1 MHILIAPNAFKGSL
15 SASEVARAIA
25 AGLRKSGLDCSL
37 ELIPIADGGDGTAE
51 LISKNLFAKKVIC
64 RVHDPLGSKINTS
77 FGWVANKKTAIL
89 DLANA
94 SGLRLI
100 NRARARPL
108 IANTRGT
115 GELIKCALDKGAQKI
130 ILGIGGS
137 ATVDGGSGLL
147 HELGVKFLDSRRKEI
162 ENLPA
167 GLLSLKEIDAGQ
179 LDSRIFNCE
188 VTVLCDV
195 TNKLLGRNGA
205 AAVFGPQKG
214 AGEKEVAILERCL
227 SRLSSISTK
236 ATGVDMDSLKY
247 GGSAG
252 GVAAAMKAYLG
263 AQLVSGISY
272 FLETVNFEKATAKS
286 DLILT
291 AEGKLDEQTLEG
303 KGPFGVATTAMKY
316 GISVVFLTGQM
327 PAQISAKL
335 HKYFNVIIP
344 VGHGPST
351 IEEAIHNT
359 STDLQRTAFELGK
372 LLSLQNN
379 WKNK

>member
-1 MHILIAPNAFKGSL
+1 MTNTPQILFLKTNYFIFDKTYTCPVCDKGFKTKTVKTGK
-15 SASEVARAIA
+15 V
-25 AGLRKSGLDCSL
+25 K
-37 ELIPIADGGDGTAE
+37 
-51 LISKNLFAKKVIC
+51 LISA
-64 RVHDPLGSKINTS
+64 DT
-77 FGWVANKKTAIL
+77 
-89 DLANA
+89 DL
-94 SGLRLI
+94 
-100 NRARARPL
+100 RP
-108 IANTRGT
+108 
-115 GELIKCALDKGAQKI
+115 KYQ
-130 ILGIGGS
+130 
-137 ATVDGGSGLL
+137 
-147 HELGVKFLDSRRKEI
+147 H
-162 ENLPA
+162 
-167 GLLSLKEIDAGQ
+167 
-179 LDSRIFNCE
+179 
-188 VTVLCDV
+188 
-195 TNKLLGRNGA
+195 
-205 AAVFGPQKG
+205 
-214 AGEKEVAILERCL
+214 
-227 SRLSSISTK
+227 
-236 ATGVDMDSLKY
+236 MDSLKY

-303 KGPFGVATTAMKY
+303 KGPFGVATTAMKN
-316 GISVVFLTGQM
+316 GIPVVFLTGQM